1 MNALSNKIYQT
12 NILIFITRRKK
23 CIVVFGFLIA
33 LGFTSDI
40 DISSI
45 W

>member
-12 NILIFITRRKK
+12 NITHSKK
-23 CIVVFGFLIA
+23 CIEVFGFLIA